1 MTNQKDGKMKLQL
14 VATCLFGLERLLGEE
29 IDALGYERIST
40 IDGRV
45 TFMGDEQAVA
55 LANVFLRYAE
65 RVLIKLGEFEAC
77 SFAELFDGTYALPW
91 EEFIG
96 KLDAF
101 PVKGHSIK
109 SDLHSIPDCQAI
121 IKKAIVKKLSSVYG
135 LTVFPE
141 ERVKLQVEF
150 FILNNRASLM
160 IDTSG
165 MPLHKR
171 GYRRD
176 SNEAPIRE
184 TLAAAIAKT
193 SRPREE
199 VLLWDPMCGSGTI
212 AIEAAMLMRNIA
224 PGKNRKFAAEDFPFI
239 DRKHFADARE
249 EAIEGEIKTD
259 FEVFASDID
268 PTCIALTE
276 KNAKIAGVFDTVK
289 VFRQDALTISA
300 PGRRATIV
308 TNPPYGERLMEL
320 REAEE
325 LYRKMGKHFRSL
337 EPWQAY
343 IITSHRSFE
352 MLYGR
357 RADKIRK
364 LYNGMLP
371 CYLYQFFK
379 NK

>member
-1 MTNQKDGKMKLQL
+1 MKLQL

-55 LANVFLRYAE
+55 LSNVFLRYAE
-65 RVLIKLGEFEAC
+65 RVMIKLGEFEAT
-77 SFAELFDGTYALPW
+77 SFTELFDGTYALPW

-121 IKKAIVKKLSSVYG
+121 IKKAIVKKLSSIYG
-135 LTVFPE
+135 MTVFPE
-141 ERVKLQVEF
+141 EGVKFQVEF

-193 SRPREE
+193 SRPRED
-199 VLLWDPMCGSGTI
+199 VLFWDPMCGSGTI

-224 PGKNRKFAAEDFPFI
+224 PGKSRRFAAEEFPFI
-239 DRKHFADARE
+239 KRSLWADARE
-249 EAIEGEIKTD
+249 EAIEGEEKSG

-268 PTCIALTE
+268 PACVTLTE
-276 KNAKIAGVFDTVK
+276 KNAKIAGVSDTVK

-320 REAEE
+320 SEAEA
-325 LYRKMGKHFRSL
+325 LYRKMGRHFRTL

-352 MLYGR
+352 SLYGR
-357 RADKIRK
+357 RADKIKK

-379 NK
+379 NNKK

>member
-1 MTNQKDGKMKLQL
+1 MKLQL
-14 VATCLFGLERLLGEE
+14 VATCLFGLEKLLGEE

-45 TFMGDEQAVA
+45 TFLGDEEAVA
-55 LANVFLRYAE
+55 LSNVFLRYAE
-65 RVLIKLGEFEAC
+65 RVLIKVG
-77 SFAELFDGTYALPW
+77 SFRAESFTELFDGTYDLPW
-91 EEFIG
+91 GDFIG

-109 SDLHSIPDCQAI
+109 SELHSIPDCQAI
-121 IKKAIVKKLSSVYG
+121 IKKAVVKKLSSRYG
-135 LTVFPE
+135 ISVFPE
-141 ERVKLQVEF
+141 EGVKYQIEF
-150 FILNNRASLM
+150 FILNNEATLM

-171 GYRRD
+171 GYRRE
-176 SNEAPIRE
+176 SNDAPIRE

-212 AIEAAMLMRNIA
+212 AIEAAMLMNNIA
-224 PGKNRKFAAEDFPFI
+224 PGKKRAFSAEAYPFI
-239 DRKHFADARE
+239 SREHWKNARE
-249 EAIEGEIKTD
+249 EAIEGEIKSG

-268 PTCIALTE
+268 PAAVALTE
-276 KNAKIAGVFDTVK
+276 KNALRAGVNDTVK
-289 VFRQDALTISA
+289 AFRMDALSIGA

-308 TNPPYGERLMEL
+308 TNPPYGERLL
-320 REAEE
+320 DISEAES
-325 LYRKMGKHFRSL
+325 LYRRMGRHFRTL

-343 IITSHRSFE
+343 IITSHKGFE
-352 MLYGR
+352 GLYGR
-357 RADKIRK
+357 RADKVKK
-364 LYNGMLP
+364 LYNGMIP

-379 NK
+379 NTRSK

>member
-1 MTNQKDGKMKLQL
+1 MKLQL
-14 VATCLFGLERLLGEE
+14 VATCLFGLEHLLGEE

-45 TFMGDEQAVA
+45 TFIGDEEAIA
-55 LANVFLRYAE
+55 LSNVFLRYAE
-65 RVLIKLGEFEAC
+65 RILIKVGSFEAT
-77 SFAELFDGTYALPW
+77 SFTELFDGTYSLDWDA
-91 EEFIG
+91 FIG

-135 LTVFPE
+135 ISIFPE
-141 ERVKLQVEF
+141 ERVKYQIEF
-150 FILNNRASLM
+150 FILNNVATLM

-171 GYRRD
+171 GYRRE
-176 SNEAPIRE
+176 SNDAPIRE
-184 TLAAAIAKT
+184 TLAAAIVKT

-199 VLLWDPMCGSGTI
+199 VLLWDPFCGSGTI
-212 AIEAAMLMRNIA
+212 AIEAAMMMNNIA
-224 PGKNRKFAAEDFPFI
+224 PGKKRGFAAESYPFI
-239 DRKHFADARE
+239 PSRMWRAARE
-249 EAIEGEIKTD
+249 EAEENEIKSG

-268 PTCIALTE
+268 PACVELTR
-276 KNAKIAGVFDTVK
+276 KNAYLAGVSGTVK
-289 VFRQDALTISA
+289 SFVKNALEIGA

-308 TNPPYGERLMEL
+308 TNPPYGERLMEITEV
-320 REAEE
+320 EA
-325 LYRKMGKHFRSL
+325 LYRKMGRHFKTL
-337 EPWQAY
+337 LPWQAY
-343 IITSHRSFE
+343 IITSHKGFE
-352 MLYGR
+352 TLYGR
-357 RADKIRK
+357 KADKVRK

-379 NK
+379 NVKG

>member
-1 MTNQKDGKMKLQL
+1 MKLQL
-14 VATCLFGLERLLGEE
+14 VATCLFGLEKLLGEE

-45 TFMGDEQAVA
+45 TFLGDEEAIA
-55 LANVFLRYAE
+55 LSNVFLRYAE
-65 RVLIKLGEFEAC
+65 RVLIKVG
-77 SFAELFDGTYALPW
+77 SFRAESFTELFDGTYALPW
-91 EEFIG
+91 GDFIG

-109 SDLHSIPDCQAI
+109 SELHFIPDCQAI
-121 IKKAIVKKLSSVYG
+121 IKKAIVKKLSSIYG
-135 LTVFPE
+135 ISLFPE
-141 ERVKLQVEF
+141 EGVKYQIEF
-150 FILNNRASLM
+150 FILNNEASLM

-171 GYRRD
+171 GYRRE
-176 SNEAPIRE
+176 SNDAPIRE

-212 AIEAAMLMRNIA
+212 AIEAAMLMNNIA
-224 PGKNRKFAAEDFPFI
+224 PGKSRAFSAEAYPFI
-239 DRKHFADARE
+239 SREHWKNARE
-249 EAIEGEIKTD
+249 EARDGEIKSG

-268 PTCIALTE
+268 AAAVALTE
-276 KNAKIAGVFDTVK
+276 KNAARAGVADTVK
-289 VFRQDALTISA
+289 AFRMDALAISA

-308 TNPPYGERLMEL
+308 TNPPYGERLL
-320 REAEE
+320 DIREAEE
-325 LYRKMGKHFRSL
+325 LYRRMGRHFRTL

-343 IITSHRSFE
+343 IITSHKGFE
-352 MLYGR
+352 ALYGR
-357 RADKIRK
+357 RADKVKK
-364 LYNGMLP
+364 LYNGMIP

-379 NK
+379 NTKIK